1 MIRTLFALIT
11 YIVLTLNCMGQNS
24 PGDPF
29 YKHYSG
35 LLDTN
40 MRMTMDLFSENGKL
54 SGYYFYSFELP
65 EQPGEFYYGK
75 TIPITGTLDGGRL
88 VMYEFD
94 NTDSKFTGNLK
105 KDFSVQGSWQRR
117 KYEDPI
123 PFSLAEDYKVGSI
136 PLICYSK
143 SYEDRLNLPDI
154 HKNER
159 PVAKIDILLLY
170 PEKSK
175 NETLITALDLTIT
188 HFMLND
194 SMTIKDPEL
203 LIENITFDFFES
215 YRKSTAGVPNIEQ
228 SSSFNWIK
236 KLTMEVLYNENNL
249 LSLKLDKYGY
259 TGGAHGAN
267 IILYRVF
274 NLTNNKPVELDDLF
288 IKGYEEELTRILD
301 KKLRRMNGIAAEDNL
316 LESGFLIDGIAHTDN
331 FYINNDGIGFFYNVY
346 EIAAYATGS
355 TELFCTFYDLKSIL
369 RPDHPFFWISN

>member
-154 HKNER
+154 PKNER

>member
-1 MIRTLFALIT
+1 MTT
-11 YIVLTLNCMGQNS
+11 IVLSLNCMGQNS

-75 TIPITGTLDGGRL
+75 TIPITGTLDGGRM

-143 SYEDRLNLPDI
+143 SYEDRLNLPDVP
-154 HKNER
+154 KNER

-175 NETLITALDLTIT
+175 NETLNTALDLTIT

-215 YRKSTAGVPNIEQ
+215 YRKSTAGVANIER
-228 SSSFNWIK
+228 SSSFNWTK

-249 LSLKLDKYGY
+249 LSLKLDKFGY

-267 IILYRVF
+267 IVLHRVF
-274 NLTNNKPVELDDLF
+274 NLTSNRPVELDDLF

-301 KKLRRMNGIAAEDNL
+301 KKLRRMNGIAAEENL